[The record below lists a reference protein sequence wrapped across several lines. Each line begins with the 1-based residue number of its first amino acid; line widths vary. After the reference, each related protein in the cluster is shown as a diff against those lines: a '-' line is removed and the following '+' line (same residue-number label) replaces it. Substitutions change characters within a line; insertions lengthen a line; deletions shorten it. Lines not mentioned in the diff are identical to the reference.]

1 MINNHVGYTDLSSV
15 DENIDDHMRIF
26 GKRAIEVDYN
36 LFGYCDFCNTR
47 IDEFGYCACI
57 GGQPD

>member
-1 MINNHVGYTDLSSV
+1 MINNHVGYPDLSSV

-47 IDEFGYCACI
+47 IDEFGLCACS
-57 GGQPD
+57 GGAAD